1 MTHFLIINFFYPPPA
16 PPFEG
21 GEFVLNPKTTNRYT
35 LNAIRY
41 QIKNSH
47 LGEPEMGVLTT
58 EPEAVEEEVRDTV
71 P

>member
-1 MTHFLIINFFYPPPA
+1 MGVRFYIK
-16 PPFEG
+16 
-21 GEFVLNPKTTNRYT
+21 VSRYT